1 MLKVLGDERG
11 NCGDAL
17 GTEGITLGQQYE
29 RF

>member
-1 MLKVLGDERG
+1 MLKVRGDEGG
-11 NCGDAL
+11 NRGDAL